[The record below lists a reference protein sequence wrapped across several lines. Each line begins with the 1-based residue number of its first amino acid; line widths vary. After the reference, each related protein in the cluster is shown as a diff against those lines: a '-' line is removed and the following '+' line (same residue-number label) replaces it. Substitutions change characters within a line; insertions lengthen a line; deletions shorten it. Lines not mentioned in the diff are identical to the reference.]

1 MGQTAK
7 FAAGS
12 WIVRQ
17 AAIVL
22 FVHGRQERTGSLFSF
37 QQPGKS
43 FSESLLEVIRSGIA

>member
-17 AAIVL
+17 SPSHILYSAAI
-22 FVHGRQERTGSLFSF
+22 RIDKNETIPAYYSF
-37 QQPGKS
+37 DWLSPNR
-43 FSESLLEVIRSGIA
+43 LN